1 MTNTGPSEQRRK
13 FCLARRFPG
22 IGQLAGFLGAAVLLT
37 ALVSLQ
43 AEGNNA
49 QRAIENL
56 ENCSA
61 EERERSSCIK
71 ILKRDSV
78 KGGKERIKAQLRG
91 GRIIWYEFDK
101 KSGNVRR
108 VN

>member
-1 MTNTGPSEQRRK
+1 MTNTGPSEQRVK
-13 FCLARRFPG
+13 SGLARRFPG
-22 IGQLAGFLGAAVLLT
+22 IGQLAGFLGAVALLS

-49 QRAIENL
+49 QSAIENL

-71 ILKRDSV
+71 ILKRDSAT
-78 KGGKERIKAQLRG
+78 GGKERIKAQLRG